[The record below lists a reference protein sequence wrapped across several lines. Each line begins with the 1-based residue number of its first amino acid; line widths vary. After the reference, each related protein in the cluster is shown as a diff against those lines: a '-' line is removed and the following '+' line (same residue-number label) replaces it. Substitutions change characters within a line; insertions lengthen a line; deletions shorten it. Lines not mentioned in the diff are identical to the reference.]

1 MNDQVREHIRL
12 LAIFHYVVGGVG
24 YLFSLIPCIHLSI
37 GIFFLVAPE
46 EMFEVKPPVLTPSVL
61 EQEGASAPAV
71 APEAQEAPEAG
82 GTMPPRVDASPP
94 AGQVQ
99 PFPSKLFGAMFT
111 VIASVII
118 LAGLTLSTCIITAG
132 RRLSAH
138 RSHMFCMVMAG
149 IECLFMPFGTVLGIF
164 TILTLIKPE
173 ARELFGLPSLATNSA
188 AGV

>member
-1 MNDQVREHIRL
+1 MNDPIREHIRL

-24 YLFSLIPCIHLSI
+24 YLFSLIPFIHLSI

-46 EMFEVKPPVLTPSVL
+46 EMFEVKPPVLTPSVT
-61 EQEGASAPAV
+61 EQEGGSAPA
-71 APEAQEAPEAG
+71 EAQETPDAG
-82 GTMPPRVDASPP
+82 GTAPPRVDAPPP

-118 LAGLTLSTCIITAG
+118 LAGLTLSTCIIMAG

-164 TILTLIKPE
+164 TILTLVKPE

-188 AGV
+188 SGA